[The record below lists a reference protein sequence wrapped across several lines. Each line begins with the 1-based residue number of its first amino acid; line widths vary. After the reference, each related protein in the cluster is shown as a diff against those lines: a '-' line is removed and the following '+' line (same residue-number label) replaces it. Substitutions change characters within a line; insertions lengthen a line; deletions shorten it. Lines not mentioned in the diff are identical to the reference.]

1 MTETSRPIALH
12 GVPPER
18 WQTVWSIVDG
28 ALELDPPSRTS
39 YIRERCAGDD
49 ALERAVDQF
58 LLACNTVDRSGHVLN
73 SPVHGLLLPLS
84 VDVAHRIAA
93 ARGALRRSLAIALGA
108 RYQLGETLG
117 SGGMATVYRAFDTET
132 RADVAV
138 KVLHPG
144 QSASL
149 GAARF
154 LREVKITSSLRHPNI
169 IPVLDS
175 GMVDE
180 LPYYIMPCV
189 AGQTLKDLL
198 KRERQLP
205 VPRVLSI
212 ARDVIAALEEAHAH
226 AIVHR
231 DIKPQNILLDGTRA
245 LVADFGIARA
255 LEAAGSETLSDSG
268 ALLGT
273 PAYMSPEQAAG
284 DEVIDARSDIYSLA
298 CVVFEMLVGDPPF
311 TDTGTGSVLAKHRH
325 APPPEA
331 RKVRPS
337 LPATMDDVLA
347 RALAK
352 RPIDR
357 YATVREFLAALET
370 AAA

>member
-1 MTETSRPIALH
+1 MTETSRHAALH
-12 GVPPER
+12 KIPPER
-18 WQTVWSIVDG
+18 WQAVWSIADA
-28 ALELDPPSRTS
+28 ALELDSPARTT
-39 YIRERCAGDD
+39 YIRERCAGDA
-49 ALERAVDQF
+49 ALEHEVEQF
-58 LLACNTVDRSGHVLN
+58 LLACNTVDRPGHVLN

-93 ARGALRRSLAIALGA
+93 VRAALRQSLATVLGA

-117 SGGMATVYRAFDTET
+117 SGGTATVYRAFDTDT
-132 RADVAV
+132 SADVAV

-144 QSASL
+144 QSTSL

-154 LREVKITSSLRHPNI
+154 LREVKITSSLRHANI
-169 IPVLDS
+169 IPVLDT

-189 AGQTLKDLL
+189 TGQTLRELL
-198 KRERQLP
+198 KRESQLP
-205 VPRVLSI
+205 VPQALAI
-212 ARDVIAALEEAHAH
+212 ARDVVAALEEAHAH
-226 AIVHR
+226 GIVHR
-231 DIKPQNILLDGTRA
+231 DVKPQNILLDGERA

-255 LEAAGSETLSDSG
+255 LEAAGGDTLSDSG

-284 DEVIDARSDIYSLA
+284 AKEIDARSDIYSLA
-298 CVVFEMLVGDPPF
+298 CVVFEMLAGEPPF
-311 TDTGTGSVLAKHRH
+311 TDTGTGSVLAKHLH
-325 APPPEA
+325 APPPDA
-331 RKVRPS
+331 RSMRPS
-337 LPATMDDVLA
+337 LPTAMDGVLS

-352 RPIDR
+352 LPIDR
-357 YATVREFLAALET
+357 YATVRAFLVALET